1 VLKFKKKREV
11 KMSTVKTEMKEKGV
25 FVVTLN
31 RPKVLNSLNKEIIDE
46 LLEAFDTA
54 YEDKSIRTVVLTG
67 EGRGFCSGADLA
79 GGGWPSDPKWSPGE
93 STANAMEIGFNPLVR
108 KIVNCPKPVVNAI
121 NGIAAGG
128 GVGLALCGDL
138 VLAADTA
145 KFKLVFG
152 PQLGIISDVGA
163 SWLVPNLLGRAK
175 ANGMALLGE
184 DISATQAEAWGLIWK
199 VFPEKDLLDEACKL
213 AGRMADGAITGLKA
227 IVKAHDNAL
236 QVSLSDQLDYE
247 RDTQRVLCDGAVFKE
262 GVQAFLEKRK
272 PNFRDIE
279 EV

>member
-1 VLKFKKKREV
+1 MNTL
-11 KMSTVKTEMKEKGV
+11 KTEIKEKGV
-25 FVVTLN
+25 FVITLN

-46 LLEAFDTA
+46 LLEAFDKA
-54 YEDKSIRTVVLTG
+54 YEDQSIRTVVLT
-67 EGRGFCSGADLA
+67 
-79 GGGWPSDPKWSPGE
+79 
-93 STANAMEIGFNPLVR
+93 
-108 KIVNCPKPVVNAI
+108 VNCPKPVVNAI

-138 VLAADTA
+138 ILAADTA

-184 DISATQAEAWGLIWK
+184 DISASQAEAWGLIWK

-247 RDTQRVLCDGAVFKE
+247 RDTQRVLCDGEVFKE

>member
-1 VLKFKKKREV
+1 MNTL
-11 KMSTVKTEMKEKGV
+11 KTEIKEKGV
-25 FVVTLN
+25 LVITLN

-46 LLEAFDTA
+46 LLEAFDKA
-54 YEDKSIRTVVLTG
+54 YEDQSIRTVVLTG

-79 GGGWPSDPKWSPGE
+79 GGGWPSNPKWSPGE

-138 VLAADTA
+138 ILASDTA

-184 DISATQAEAWGLIWK
+184 DISASQAEAWGLIWK

-213 AGRMADGAITGLKA
+213 AGQMADGAITGLKA

-247 RDTQRVLCDGAVFKE
+247 RDTQRILCDGAVFKE

-279 EV
+279 EVLLWLIRIESF

>member
-1 VLKFKKKREV
+1 
-11 KMSTVKTEMKEKGV
+11 MNSIKTEMKDKGV
-25 FVVTLN
+25 FLITLN

-46 LLEAFDTA
+46 LLAAFDQA
-54 YEDKSIRTVVLTG
+54 YQDAEIRTVVLTG

-138 VLAADTA
+138 ILASDIA

-184 DISATQAEAWGLIWK
+184 DISAAQAESWGLVYRVI
-199 VFPEKDLLDEACKL
+199 PEKELLTEACRL
-213 AGRMADGAITGLKA
+213 AGHMADGAITGLKA

-236 QVSLSDQLDYE
+236 QVPLSEQLDYE
-247 RDTQRVLCDGAVFKE
+247 RDTQRILCDGNVFKE
-262 GVQAFLEKRK
+262 GVTAFLEKRK

-279 EV
+279 DV

>member
-1 VLKFKKKREV
+1 MCIEV
-11 KMSTVKTEMKEKGV
+11 KMNSLKTEIKEKGV
-25 FVVTLN
+25 FVITLN

-46 LLEAFDTA
+46 LLEAFDKA
-54 YEDKSIRTVVLTG
+54 YEDQSIRTVVLTG
-67 EGRGFCSGADLA
+67 EGRAFCSGADLA

-138 VLAADTA
+138 ILAADSA

-184 DISATQAEAWGLIWK
+184 DISASQAEAWGLIWK

>member
-1 VLKFKKKREV
+1 MNTL
-11 KMSTVKTEMKEKGV
+11 KTEIKEKGV
-25 FVVTLN
+25 FVITLN
-31 RPKVLNSLNKEIIDE
+31 RPKVLNSLNKKIIDE
-46 LLEAFDTA
+46 LLEAFDKA
-54 YEDKSIRTVVLTG
+54 YEDQSIRTVVLTG

-79 GGGWPSDPKWSPGE
+79 GGGWPNDPKWSPGE

-138 VLAADTA
+138 ILAADTA

-184 DISATQAEAWGLIWK
+184 DISASQAEAWGLIWK

-213 AGRMADGAITGLKA
+213 AGRMSDGAITGLKA

-236 QVSLSDQLDYE
+236 QVSLSEQLDYE

>member
-1 VLKFKKKREV
+1 MSDVLKKDKL
-11 KMSTVKTEMKEKGV
+11 KEGV
-25 FVVTLN
+25 SVLTLN
-31 RPKVLNSLNKEIIDE
+31 RPEVLNSLNKELVDS
-46 LLEAFDTA
+46 LLDAFNEI
-54 YEDKSIRTVVLTG
+54 YEDNSIRSVIITG

-108 KIVNCPKPVVNAI
+108 RIVDCPKPVVNAI
-121 NGIAAGG
+121 NGISAGG

-138 VLAADTA
+138 IIASESA

-163 SWLVPNLLGRAK
+163 SWLIPNLLGRAR

-184 DISATQAEAWGLIWK
+184 DIDSNKALNWGLVYEVI
-199 VFPEKDLLDEACKL
+199 PDDELKQKAIEYAIQL
-213 AGRMADGAITGLKA
+213 ANGAITGLKA
-227 IVKAHDNAL
+227 IVRAHDNAL
-236 QVSLSDQLDYE
+236 KNTLNEQLDYE
-247 RDTQRVLCDGAVFKE
+247 RDTQRVLCDGDVFKE
-262 GVQAFLEKRK
+262 GVTAFIQKRK

-279 EV
+279 

>member
-1 VLKFKKKREV
+1 MLKFKKEEV
-11 KMSTVKTEMKEKGV
+11 TVNTIKTEIKEKGV
-25 FVVTLN
+25 YLISLN

-46 LLEAFDTA
+46 LLVAFDKA
-54 YEDKSIRTVVLTG
+54 YSDKSIRTIVLTG

-79 GGGWPSDPKWSPGE
+79 GGGWPSDPSWSPGE

-138 VLAADTA
+138 ILAADTA

-152 PQLGIISDVGA
+152 PQLGIIPDVGA

-184 DISATQAEAWGLIWK
+184 DISAAQAEAWGLIWK
-199 VFPEKDLLDEACKL
+199 VVPEQDLLSEACNL
-213 AGRMADGAITGLKA
+213 AGQMADGAITGLKA

-247 RDTQRVLCDGAVFKE
+247 RDTQRVLCDGEVFKE

>member
-1 VLKFKKKREV
+1 MNSL
-11 KMSTVKTEMKEKGV
+11 KTEIKEKGV
-25 FVVTLN
+25 FVITLN

-46 LLEAFDTA
+46 LLEAFDKA
-54 YEDKSIRTVVLTG
+54 YEDQSIRTVVLTG

-138 VLAADTA
+138 ILAADSA
-145 KFKLVFG
+145 RFKLVFG

-184 DISATQAEAWGLIWK
+184 AISASQAEAWGLIWK

-213 AGRMADGAITGLKA
+213 AGQMADGAITGLKA

-236 QVSLSDQLDYE
+236 QVLSLIHISEPTRL
-247 RDTQRVLCDGAVFKE
+247 
-262 GVQAFLEKRK
+262 
-272 PNFRDIE
+272 
-279 EV
+279 

>member
-1 VLKFKKKREV
+1 
-11 KMSTVKTEMKEKGV
+11 MSTLKTEVKEKGV
-25 FVVTLN
+25 FVITLN

-46 LLEAFDTA
+46 LLEAFDKA
-54 YEDKSIRTVVLTG
+54 YKDKSIRTVVLTG

-138 VLAADTA
+138 ILAADTA

-184 DISATQAEAWGLIWK
+184 DITASQAEAWGLIWK
-199 VFPEKDLLDEACKL
+199 VIPEKDLLDEACKL
-213 AGRMADGAITGLKA
+213 AGQMADGAITGLKA

-247 RDTQRVLCDGAVFKE
+247 RDTQRVLCDGEVFKE

>member
-1 VLKFKKKREV
+1 MNKVLKIDNLDE
-11 KMSTVKTEMKEKGV
+11 GV
-25 FVVTLN
+25 SILTLN
-31 RPKVLNSLNKEIIDE
+31 RPEVLNSLNKELIDS
-46 LLEAFDTA
+46 LLKAFDDI
-54 YEDKSIRTVVLTG
+54 YENNSIRSVIITG

-79 GGGWPSDPKWSPGE
+79 GGGWPSDPKWSQGE

-121 NGIAAGG
+121 NGISAGG

-138 VLAADTA
+138 IIASESA

-163 SWLVPNLLGRAK
+163 SWLIPNLLGRAR

-184 DISATQAEAWGLIWK
+184 DVDSSQALNWGLVWK
-199 VFPEKDLLDEACKL
+199 VVPDNDLKEKAIEYAKKL
-213 AGRMADGAITGLKA
+213 ADGSITGLKA

-236 QVSLSDQLDYE
+236 MSTLDEQLDYE
-247 RDTQRVLCDGAVFKE
+247 RDTQRVLCDGEVFKE
-262 GVQAFLEKRK
+262 GVTAFIQKRK

-279 EV
+279 